1 MNRGLVVALLAVFCL
16 SVGIPAHAGLLKKG
30 AKAVAAAALIKKI
43 IVSKKKFPESAQH
56 IEDAQKAGAPKTLTV
71 DRVGAAERR
80 RAALKGKEPEK
91 GMDRDEYPPAM
102 TKEGGENASVRNI
115 SSSDNRGSGAC
126 IGAQCR
132 DVSDGGKIQIDIVE
146 E

>member
-1 MNRGLVVALLAVFCL
+1 MRRIALVSAFIIGFGVILPV
-16 SVGIPAHAGLLKKG
+16 HAGLLKNG
-30 AKAVAAAALIKKI
+30 AKAAAAAVLVKKI
-43 IVSKKKFPESAQH
+43 FVSKKRFPESARH

-71 DRVGAAERR
+71 DRAGAAERR
-80 RAALKGKEPEK
+80 RAAMKGKKPEK

-102 TKEGGENASVRNI
+102 TMEGGEHASVRAI
-115 SSSDNRGSGAC
+115 PSADNRGAGAC

-132 DVSDGGKIQIDIVE
+132 GVPDGGRIQIDIAE